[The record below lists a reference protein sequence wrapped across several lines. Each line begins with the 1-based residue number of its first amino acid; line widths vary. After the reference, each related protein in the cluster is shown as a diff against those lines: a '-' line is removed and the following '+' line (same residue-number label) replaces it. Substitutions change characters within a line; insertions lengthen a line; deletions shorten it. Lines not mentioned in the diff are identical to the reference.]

1 DEIKERVVLESCRLD
16 WDVDLP
22 EDTSAEFQV
31 RFSDNPVVSA
41 DTWSSYEAV
50 GGVSREWK
58 EPGGRYLQF
67 KGILRTEN
75 PLQSPVLR
83 GMSIESTLEEI
94 AQPTE
99 VGCRV
104 VEIRNRKVIRPSVE
118 FVYEDYARL
127 REYRERFELDQV
139 VATAS
144 TEFQAQLALLRWAYE
159 IPLDRLDPYAWSFY
173 DLPVLERDA
182 AGNIIRQKEYKT
194 RRRDHHCLYSNLAF
208 VGACLSMGYPA
219 RWTNIATRTTYG
231 HEVSEVW
238 SNDFDKWVFADATRD
253 YCILDPDTG
262 IPLSLTEIS
271 ERLKAIVKQEADW
284 EFPIRS
290 QISDRREARKVNV
303 AYREGDHELKVSDL
317 DHGPYLLLF
326 KGQLRTPFRN
336 DFASR
341 PEPVP
346 WRVSSNWGGD
356 LLYGYYNDIFPR
368 KREYQHHTNRWQD
381 FNPVLN
387 RCELT
392 LSETGEA
399 GTIRVDVDTETPCLD
414 SFNVQ
419 RDDGDWVGQT
429 ETSIDWVLHEGLNH
443 LRIRARNTA
452 GVLGPES
459 SASVVMMKGGL
470 RRPGVADESEGRGEW
485 TTIA

>member
-1 DEIKERVVLESCRLD
+1 
-16 WDVDLP
+16 
-22 EDTSAEFQV
+22 
-31 RFSDNPVVSA
+31 
-41 DTWSSYEAV
+41 
-50 GGVSREWK
+50 
-58 EPGGRYLQF
+58 
-67 KGILRTEN
+67 
-75 PLQSPVLR
+75 
-83 GMSIESTLEEI
+83 
-94 AQPTE
+94 
-99 VGCRV
+99 
-104 VEIRNRKVIRPSVE
+104 
-118 FVYEDYARL
+118 
-127 REYRERFELDQV
+127 
-139 VATAS
+139 
-144 TEFQAQLALLRWAYE
+144 
-159 IPLDRLDPYAWSFY
+159 
-173 DLPVLERDA
+173 
-182 AGNIIRQKEYKT
+182 
-194 RRRDHHCLYSNLAF
+194 
-208 VGACLSMGYPA
+208 
-219 RWTNIATRTTYG
+219 
-231 HEVSEVW
+231 
-238 SNDFDKWVFADATRD
+238 
-253 YCILDPDTG
+253 
-262 IPLSLTEIS
+262 
-271 ERLKAIVKQEADW
+271 
-284 EFPIRS
+284 
-290 QISDRREARKVNV
+290 
-303 AYREGDHELKVSDL
+303 
-317 DHGPYLLLF
+317 LLLF